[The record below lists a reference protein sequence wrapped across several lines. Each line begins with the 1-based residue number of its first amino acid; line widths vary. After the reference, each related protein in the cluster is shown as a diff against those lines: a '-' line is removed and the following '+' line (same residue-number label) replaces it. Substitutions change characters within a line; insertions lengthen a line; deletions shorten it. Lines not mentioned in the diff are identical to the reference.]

1 MDQRSLSL
9 SKENTKP
16 QRFVTSTW
24 HLLYKWTVNLAGYT
38 WIYLIIENIEDAD
51 RNDIGWP
58 AEIILAKLVK
68 SLAAN
73 ILVET
78 TQMLEPGV
86 FTSFHNR
93 GEKSTHQRNQR
104 KAFAQKKG

>member
-1 MDQRSLSL
+1 M
-9 SKENTKP
+9 
-16 QRFVTSTW
+16 
-24 HLLYKWTVNLAGYT
+24 
-38 WIYLIIENIEDAD
+38 IYLMVKSIEDAD

-58 AEIILAKLVK
+58 EEIIFAKLVK

-78 TQMLEPGV
+78 TRMLEPGV

-93 GEKSTHQRNQR
+93 GEKSTYQRTQI
-104 KAFAQKKG
+104 KAFA

>member
-1 MDQRSLSL
+1 MVKS
-9 SKENTKP
+9 
-16 QRFVTSTW
+16 
-24 HLLYKWTVNLAGYT
+24 
-38 WIYLIIENIEDAD
+38 IEDAD

-58 AEIILAKLVK
+58 EEIIFAKLVK

-86 FTSFHNR
+86 FTSFHNC
-93 GEKSTHQRNQR
+93 GEKSTHQEIKEKPLLKR
-104 KAFAQKKG
+104 KDKKHP